1 MFFFMKSQNE
11 EEKEQLLSLKKN
23 ASSSS
28 SSSSSSIRFF
38 ITKVTACAVLLAG
51 IGTLGKIN
59 VYDRQQQRFES
70 SGVKQQLAFL
80 GEADGLPSCGP
91 YVDDN
96 LRTKLLHNGEEVQDA
111 AIGYKECEFFSNLG
125 SKAKL
130 LGDQPSEC
138 VAPNTVITTY
148 TSGDDFY
155 HNLGLV
161 VKNLK
166 DQDCFMK
173 RFLVVCAD
181 SACSEQATADGYNNI
196 EFPEDSSNSDTSY
209 GRFTWM
215 KQKISLGVVGSG
227 VNMFMVDA
235 DVVLFSVP
243 ETNSFLSQTNVDGM
257 FQEDYMDYHG
267 AYTNGPE
274 WTKQYLDGVHAG
286 ASNFNSGQMWYRA
299 SERASRWIQTSLA
312 HGVMCSPNC
321 GLEQNVLHDAAKQ
334 APVGDTELGVEPYAL
349 NIQPLPITYATFCS
363 RTTDILHDW
372 EVVKHMGEWKTLHM
386 CCAGYKYDGMGNA
399 IEKRKCAMQTPG
411 PSCVEAGMGK
421 EERWDYVA
429 PAETT
434 EKR

>member
-1 MFFFMKSQNE
+1 M
-11 EEKEQLLSLKKN
+11 
-23 ASSSS
+23 
-28 SSSSSSIRFF
+28 
-38 ITKVTACAVLLAG
+38 
-51 IGTLGKIN
+51 
-59 VYDRQQQRFES
+59 
-70 SGVKQQLAFL
+70 AFL

-130 LGDQPSEC
+130 LGEQPSEC

-243 ETNSFLSQTNVDGM
+243 ETNSFLSQSNVDGM

-372 EVVKHMGEWKTLHM
+372 EVVKHMGEWKALHM

>member
-1 MFFFMKSQNE
+1 MFFSSSTRNE
-11 EEKEQLLSLKKN
+11 EEKELLISLKRN
-23 ASSSS
+23 ADGGSASVV
-28 SSSSSSIRFF
+28 IQKAVKA
-38 ITKVTACAVLLAG
+38 TTCALLLAG

-59 VYDRQQQRFES
+59 VYDKQKNVPS
-70 SGVKQQLAFL
+70 SATQTLAFL

-91 YVDDN
+91 YVDDD

-111 AIGYKECEFFSNLG
+111 AVGYKECDFFSSLG
-125 SKAKL
+125 AKAKNL
-130 LGDQPSEC
+130 AEQASSC
-138 VAPNTVITTY
+138 VAPNTIITTY

-155 HNLGLV
+155 HTLDLV
-161 VKNLK
+161 VKNVK
-166 DQDCFMK
+166 DQDCFMQ

-181 SACSEQATADGYNNI
+181 SACTEQATSDGYNNI
-196 EFPEDSSNSDTSY
+196 EFPEDSSDQNTAY

-243 ETNSFLSQTNVDGM
+243 ETNSFMSQSDVDAM

-274 WTKQYLDGVHAG
+274 WTKQYLDDVHAQG
-286 ASNFNSGQMWYRA
+286 SNFNSGQMWYKA
-299 SERASRWIQTSLA
+299 SERTSRWIQTSLA
-312 HGVMCSPNC
+312 HGVMCAPNC
-321 GLEQNVLHDAAKQ
+321 GLEQNVLHDAAKR
-334 APVGDTELGVEPYAL
+334 ASEGDTELNIEPYTL

-372 EVVKHMGEWKTLHM
+372 EVIKHMGEWKSFHV
-386 CCAGYKYDGMGNA
+386 CCAGYKYDGMGDA
-399 IEKRKCAMQTPG
+399 IEKRKCAMQTPD
-411 PSCVEAGMGK
+411 PSCTEAVMSK

-429 PAETT
+429 PADGDDGTH
-434 EKR
+434 